1 MVWKLLP
8 FSTVELP
15 SYTSGL

>member
-1 MVWKLLP
+1 MIRVTELWTL

-15 SYTSGL
+15 C